1 MRKQNVGAPRRGSD
15 DNGTPKDDALERQPS
30 KTSAPSSQAASQK
43 LPPFHPL
50 ADMFPLL
57 EGKEFDDLVE
67 DIRKNGLQLE
77 IDMADGK
84 IIDGRNRARACIEA
98 GEKIRFTER
107 RRFKSDAGIIAFI
120 ISRNI
125 HRRHLTAEQKRDL
138 IAKLLEAEPT
148 KSDTAHAKTAKV
160 SKNTVAKI
168 REKMER
174 RGQIDHVEKRTDT
187 LGRSQPASKPPA
199 SKPPK
204 ADSSRAGLGDD
215 KPVPEA
221 AVGVSQPS
229 PSASRPE
236 SESGKTTA
244 LIDFAKFTIAN
255 IKSGHLKVTADV
267 TVSDSQDRYREWRDL
282 KDRVAGSS

>member
-1 MRKQNVGAPRRGSD
+1 MRTTKKGPGSTAVL
-15 DNGTPKDDALERQPS
+15 NGTRRDAVVEQPQPS
-30 KTSAPSSQAASQK
+30 KTSQVAVK
-43 LPPFHPL
+43 LLPFHPL

-57 EGKEFDDLVE
+57 EGQDFIDLVE
-67 DIRKNGLQLE
+67 DIRKNGLRQE
-77 IDMADGK
+77 IDIYQGK

-98 GEKIRFTER
+98 GVEPKYHER
-107 RRFKSDAGIIAFI
+107 RFNTEPGIAAFV
-120 ISRNI
+120 ISQNI
-125 HRRHLTAEQKRDL
+125 HRRHLAAEQTRDL
-138 IAKLLEAEPT
+138 IAKLLIADPE
-148 KSDTAHAKTAKV
+148 KSDRQIAKQV
-160 SKNTVAKI
+160 
-168 REKMER
+168 
-174 RGQIDHVEKRTDT
+174 
-187 LGRSQPASKPPA
+187 GRSQPYVGKVRKGLEKSGDVKTVITRTDTKGRKQPA

-236 SESGKTTA
+236 SESGKTAA

-267 TVSDSQDRYREWRDL
+267 TVSDSQDRYRKWRDL